1 MWHLTSDVLHNK
13 YTYTYDIW
21 CTLYTGSVGITW
33 NVYYL
38 WLYLSY
44 CFANSHIYKHIH
56 TITYIT
62 STSSYVPGSKLLIL
76 GMTIL
81 STLLMVENFG
91 PGMAK
96 ADLWESTM
104 AWSVAKR
111 TTAWNCRRHRE
122 DKITTG
128 MMKWHQQK
136 KTSCIFFQ
144 GIDSRFFE
152 KKLRFLDFNYFR
164 FQKSG
169 RVSRNFGDISDL
181 WMDFLKFYP
190 IYFHEPWAMA
200 NANFSRIKGKM
211 CATNKYP
218 SMSLINQS
226 FSNDFNFWF

>member
-1 MWHLTSDVLHNK
+1 MIYDVRCTQEVLVLREMS
-13 YTYTYDIW
+13 TIYDFI
-21 CTLYTGSVGITW
+21 Y
-33 NVYYL
+33 
-38 WLYLSY
+38 
-44 CFANSHIYKHIH
+44 HIVLQIR
-56 TITYIT
+56 TYISIYTQLRTLHLHHHMCQDLNSSYWGWPSSQHCWWLRISVQAWRKQISESQLWPGLLLRELPVELSEAPGRQNHHRDDEMT
-62 STSSYVPGSKLLIL
+62 ST
-76 GMTIL
+76 
-81 STLLMVENFG
+81 
-91 PGMAK
+91 
-96 ADLWESTM
+96 
-104 AWSVAKR
+104 
-111 TTAWNCRRHRE
+111 
-122 DKITTG
+122 
-128 MMKWHQQK
+128 K